1 MSGVMDIA
9 RLRNSFQLVVE
20 REPLVLERFY
30 EVLFERH
37 PQARPLFGRNS
48 RKAQAQMLTQ
58 ALVSVLDKIEDAEWL
73 TETLGAMG
81 AKHVGYGVT
90 DGMYDWV
97 GDALLVTLAEVAG
110 DAWTAE
116 VAADWA
122 EAYGAIASLMKQGAA
137 QAA

>member
-9 RLRNSFQLVVE
+9 RLRSSFQLVVE

-90 DGMYDWV
+90 DAMYDWV

-110 DAWTAE
+110 DAWTPE

-137 QAA
+137 RAA

>member
-9 RLRNSFQLVVE
+9 RLRSSFQLVVD

-90 DGMYDWV
+90 DAMYDWV

-110 DAWTAE
+110 DAWTSE

-137 QAA
+137 RAA

>member
-9 RLRNSFQLVVE
+9 RLRSSFQLVVD

-48 RKAQAQMLTQ
+48 RKAQAQMPTQ
-58 ALVSVLDKIEDAEWL
+58 ALVSVPDQIEAPEWPAE
-73 TETLGAMG
+73 TPGPMG
-81 AKHVGYGVT
+81 PQPGRSGVT

-97 GDALLVTLAEVAG
+97 GDALLVTLAEVAD
-110 DAWTAE
+110 DAWTPE

-137 QAA
+137 RAA

>member
-1 MSGVMDIA
+1 MDIA
-9 RLRNSFQLVVE
+9 RLRSSFQLVVD

-58 ALVSVLDKIEDAEWL
+58 ALVSVLDKIEDADWL
-73 TETLGAMG
+73 AETLGAMG

-90 DGMYDWV
+90 DAMYDWV

-110 DAWTAE
+110 DAWTPE

-137 QAA
+137 RAA